1 VWTRAGAAIVVS
13 VILGGFVLLRSADEP
28 SSAASRLAG
37 ESRVLQSNDPVE
49 RACALDDD
57 LLRRIWLG
65 TFDARSEDVVLV
77 PQKPNYTGTFD
88 VVNHSGPWDYLG
100 RVPLVLYGPR
110 IAAQGPIDTPAELVD
125 VYPTVGELTG
135 VPLEQRS
142 GRVLDEALVD
152 TPGRPKLI
160 VTLVWDGAGINVL
173 QRWPNEWPFLASL
186 EQRGTSYRE
195 AFVGSSPTITPS
207 IHTTLGTGTHPR
219 RHGVT
224 GIYFRN
230 RSGDIVEA
238 FLGGSPSAM
247 RASTFADE
255 IDSALGNRPKVGIV
269 GWRTWQLGML
279 GHGGGLEGG
288 DRDEVALFRKYDIHN
303 HPKAQ
308 FQQMPDHYRFPGSL
322 SDYRWSRLFAHAKA
336 VDRSDGK
343 EDGNWLGNFVFG
355 EYHDNPLWARH
366 ETDAILRML
375 DAGGYGRDAATD
387 LLFANLKV
395 TDTVGHRHTMD
406 SQEMRGVVRSLDDSL
421 RRIVRH
427 LDREVGD
434 YVLILTSDHGHTPS
448 PRRSGGWPVWNDELV
463 RDIDVHFETPRGR
476 SIVLDSIGV
485 GLFLNRAVMRNV
497 GVTEAEIVDFLLGYT
512 IRDNWNRGRLPAGYE
527 ERGDEQVLAAAWGR
541 SQRDEVMTC
550 AFGSPTPTPS
560 PSS

>member
-1 VWTRAGAAIVVS
+1 MRAGAAVAASVV
-13 VILGGFVLLRSADEP
+13 LGGVVLLRPTEALDT
-28 SSAASRLAG
+28 AASRLAG
-37 ESRVLQSNDPVE
+37 EERVLDTNDPVD
-49 RACALDDD
+49 RACALDHD

-65 TFDARSEDVVLV
+65 TFDPRSEDVVLV
-77 PQKPNYTGTFD
+77 PQEPNYTGTFD

-125 VYPTVGELTG
+125 VFPTVGELTG
-135 VPLEQRS
+135 VPLEQRR

-152 TPGRPKLI
+152 AEGRPKLI

-173 QRWPNEWPFLASL
+173 ERWPDEWPFLKSL
-186 EQRGTSYRE
+186 ETRGTSYRE
-195 AFVGSSPTITPS
+195 AFVGSSPTITPAT
-207 IHTTLGTGTHPR
+207 HTTLGTGTHPR
-219 RHGVT
+219 QHGVT

-230 RSGDIVEA
+230 SDGEIVEA

-247 RASTFADE
+247 RTSTFADE
-255 IDSALGNRPKVGIV
+255 IDSALGNKPKVGII

-279 GHGGGLEGG
+279 GKGAALEGG
-288 DRDEVALFRKYDIHN
+288 DRDEVALFRKYDLHE
-303 HPKAQ
+303 HPNDQ
-308 FQQMPDHYRFPGSL
+308 FQKMPDIYRAPKSL
-322 SDYRWSRLFAHAKA
+322 ADYSWSRLFKHANA
-336 VDRSDGK
+336 VDDSDG
-343 EDGNWLGNFVFG
+343 ERDGEWLGNFVFG
-355 EYHDNPLWARH
+355 EYHDNPVWTLH

-375 DAGGYGRDAATD
+375 DAGGYGNDATTD
-387 LLFANLKV
+387 FLFANLKV

-406 SQEMRGVVRSLDDSL
+406 SPEMRGVVRSLDDSL

-448 PRRSGGWPVWNDELV
+448 PRRSGGWPIWNDELV
-463 RDIDVHFETPRGR
+463 RDVDVHFETPKGR
-476 SIVLDSIGV
+476 SLILDSIGV
-485 GLFLNRAVMRNV
+485 GLFLNRRVMRNV
-497 GVTEAEIVDFLLGYT
+497 GVTERDIVDFVLGYT
-512 IRDNWNRGRLPAGYE
+512 IRDNWDERRLPAGYE
-527 ERGDEQVLAAAWGR
+527 ERADEQVFAAAWGR

-560 PSS
+560 PSG